1 MKAKFDITG
10 MNCSACSAS
19 VERTVAALG
28 VQSVSVNLIS
38 GLMQVEFDE
47 NKLDTSDI
55 LSAVEKL
62 GFGIEKAKSA
72 YQKRQI
78 NLERT
83 LKNQKSL
90 FKRFTVS
97 LCFLLPLMYISMGSM
112 YSLPVPNILN
122 TNLLLFAIC
131 QLILT
136 LPILIINKAYYIS
149 GFKHLISKNPNMD
162 SLVAIG
168 TISPI
173 IYGIFAIYKIA
184 LGDLHFA
191 HDLYF
196 ETAGMILTLVTLGK
210 YLEGKSKSGTGKAL
224 DMLIDLTPKF
234 ANVLIDGKEQKINSN
249 DLLEGQTV
257 IVRPGESFVCD
268 GTILSGTTYV
278 DESSL
283 TGESLPVFKDV
294 GDNVSAG
301 TVNKNGSVT
310 VLAKSVGQDTIISK
324 IVSLVED
331 ASGSKA
337 PISRLADKTS
347 AIFVPIVLAISIITA
362 IIWVLCGYDFEF
374 AFSRAI
380 CVLVISCPCA
390 LGLATPLAITVST
403 GISAQNGILIK
414 NAQTLE
420 LMGKI
425 DTILFDK
432 TGTLTNGKPIVTDT
446 FIFENI
452 SEKDF
457 WNIAYTIEN
466 PSEHPLSNAIKEKAK
481 EFLRP
486 DIQATDFFESVAGKG
501 IRAKIGDDVY
511 LSGNPTFINENGIY
525 FLQEQQGVYDKLCSE
540 GKTPLIFSQNQTIIG
555 IVAVSD
561 TPKPDS
567 KNAIQKLKDA
577 GIKSVMLTGDNQA
590 TATAIAST
598 LGIEQV
604 CASIL
609 PHQKYEK
616 VKFFKGQNSVI
627 AMVGDGINDA
637 PALAQADIGFSV
649 SNGTDIAIES
659 ADVIL
664 MNNDVCSVPKAI
676 HLSKKTISN
685 IKLSL
690 FWALFYNS
698 LGIPVAAG
706 VLYPLFS
713 ITLNPMIGAFAMSL
727 SSICVVLNA
736 LRLKRIE
743 FK

>member
-10 MNCSACSAS
+10 MNCAACSS
-19 VERTVAALG
+19 SIERTVNALG
-28 VQSVSVNLIS
+28 VQNVNVNLIS
-38 GLMQVEFDE
+38 GVMNVEFDDSTIS
-47 NKLDTSDI
+47 KTVIVD
-55 LSAVEKL
+55 AVKKL
-62 GFGIEKAKSA
+62 GFGIEDAKTV

-83 LKNQKSL
+83 LKNQKDL
-90 FKRFTVS
+90 LKRFIVS
-97 LCFLLPLMYISMGSM
+97 LCFLIPLMYISMGSM
-112 YSLPVPNILN
+112 YSLPMPSVLEE
-122 TNLLLFAIC
+122 NLLVFSLC

-136 LPILIINKAYYIS
+136 LPILFINKAYYIS
-149 GFKHLISKNPNMD
+149 GFKHLFSKSPNMD

-168 TISPI
+168 TISPV
-173 IYGIFAIYKIA
+173 IYGIFAIYKIYQ
-184 LGDLHFA
+184 GDIHFA

-234 ANVLIDGKEQKINSN
+234 ANVIIDGKEQKIDSN

-257 IVRPGESFVCD
+257 IIRPGESFVCD
-268 GTILSGTTYV
+268 GIILSGQTYV

-294 GDNVSAG
+294 GSNVSAG
-301 TVNKNGSVT
+301 TINKNGSVT
-310 VLAKSVGQDTIISK
+310 VLAKSVGQDTVISK
-324 IVSLVED
+324 IVGLVED

-347 AIFVPIVLAISIITA
+347 AVFVPIVLAISVITD

-390 LGLATPLAITVST
+390 LGLATPLAITVGT
-403 GISAQNGILIK
+403 GIGAQNGILIK

-425 DTILFDK
+425 DTVLFDK
-432 TGTLTNGKPIVTDT
+432 TGTLTNGKPVVTDT

-457 WNIAYTIEN
+457 WSVALTIEN
-466 PSEHPLSNAIKEKAK
+466 PSEHPLSTAIKEKAK
-481 EFLRP
+481 EFSTSEISTP
-486 DIQATDFFESVAGKG
+486 DFFDSVAGKG
-501 IRAKIGDDVY
+501 IRAGIVKDVY
-511 LSGNPTFINENGIY
+511 LSGNPAFLNENNI
-525 FLQEQQGVYDKLCSE
+525 FLSQEQNNIYEKLCCD
-540 GKTPLIFSQNQTIIG
+540 GKTPLIFSKNQTVIG

-561 TPKPDS
+561 TPKADS
-567 KNAIQKLKDA
+567 KKAIQKLKDV
-577 GIKSVMLTGDNQA
+577 GIKSIMLTGDNQT
-590 TATAIAST
+590 TALAIANT
-598 LGIEQV
+598 LGIDDV
-604 CASIL
+604 CAGVL
-609 PHQKYEK
+609 PQQKHDK
-616 VKFFKGQNSVI
+616 VKSFKNKNGII

-664 MNNDVCSVPKAI
+664 MNNDVYSVPKAI
-676 HLSKKTISN
+676 SLSKKTISN

-690 FWALFYNS
+690 FWALFYNA

-706 VLYPLFS
+706 ALYPLFS
-713 ITLNPMIGAFAMSL
+713 ITLNPMIGALAMSL

-736 LRLKRIE
+736 LRLKK
-743 FK
+743 FKFE